1 MKNLIII
8 CSIIMFIFWVWVAGM
23 SVGMAIWAT
32 LFIDVLAVVTYIF
45 VAPFERLFN

>member
-8 CSIIMFIFWVWVAGM
+8 CTIIMFILWVWVAGM
-23 SVGMAIWAT
+23 SVGMAIWVT
-32 LFIDVLAVVTYIF
+32 LFIDVLVVVTYIF